1 MRFHTS
7 HITRFR
13 YTAPVY
19 LEPHVIRLRP
29 RSDSWQRLV
38 RYRMAIEPEP
48 SLLSDVLD
56 SEGNSVAH
64 AWFSELT
71 DSLAICTEFE
81 VETLRVN
88 PFDFLLLGEGSMRVP
103 VEYPPEF
110 ATSLAGALARS
121 EPSARAVDE
130 FANRVADQSGRRT
143 TEFLTLLTEEIHS
156 RHRVVVREHGD
167 PLPPSETLATQ
178 QVACRDLAVL
188 FADCCRSVGIAA
200 RFVSGYTASESGADE
215 HHMHA
220 WAEVYLPGG
229 GWRGYDPS
237 LGLAVADRHIAVA
250 AAGAA
255 SRAAPTAG
263 SFRGDATAGPLSVE
277 IAVHALEHALTS
289 SAGSN
294 LQQ

>member
-1 MRFHTS
+1 MRFLTR

-19 LEPHVIRLRP
+19 LEPHTIRLRP
-29 RSDSWQRLV
+29 RSDTWQTLA

-48 SLLSDVLD
+48 SLLSEVLD
-56 SEGNSVAH
+56 SEGNSTAH
-64 AWFSELT
+64 AWFSDLT
-71 DSLAICTEFE
+71 DSLVIRTEFE

-88 PFDFLLLGEGSMRVP
+88 PFDYLLLGEGFMRVP
-103 VEYPPEF
+103 VEYPPDLR
-110 ATSLAGALARS
+110 ASLASALSRA
-121 EPSARAVDE
+121 EPRARAVDE
-130 FANRVADQSGRRT
+130 FANRVAERSGRRT
-143 TEFLTLLTEEIHS
+143 TEFLTLLCEEIHG
-156 RHRVVVREHGD
+156 RHRLVVREHGD
-167 PLPPSETLATQ
+167 PFPPSETLATT

-188 FADCCRSVGIAA
+188 FADCCRSVGIAS
-200 RFVSGYTASESGADE
+200 RFVSGYTASESAADD

-229 GWRGYDPS
+229 GWRGFDPS

-250 AAGAA
+250 SAGAA
-255 SRAAPTAG
+255 SSAAPTSG
-263 SFRGDATAGPLSVE
+263 TYRGDATAEPLAVE

-294 LQQ
+294 SEQ